1 MADTPVLVS
10 ACLLGMRTRYDGTG
24 KLNRELVEQL
34 KGRRVIPVC
43 PEQLGGLPTPRH
55 ASYLCEGAG
64 EAVLAGNGRV
74 VNTAGVDVTRQFICG
89 AYETLHIA
97 QLLGAQEAFM
107 KTRSPSCGK
116 EETYIE
122 QELRSGNG
130 VCIAL
135 LLQHGIKVNQV
146 D

>member
-24 KLNRELVEQL
+24 KLNKKLVEKL
-34 KGRRVIPVC
+34 KKRRIIPIC

-55 ASYLCEGAG
+55 ASYLCSDAG
-64 EAVLAGNGRV
+64 EAVIAGNARV

-97 QLLGAQEAFM
+97 QLLGAKEAFL
-107 KTRSPSCGK
+107 KTRSPSCGLGQ
-116 EETYIE
+116 TYIGN
-122 QELRSGNG
+122 ELRTGNG
-130 VCIAL
+130 VCVAL
-135 LLQHGIKVNQV
+135 LLQHGIKINPV